1 MPKFDIISRMSLLM
15 AIVLAAAA
23 AAQGTADAASTNAP
37 ASAGAASTNA
47 VDLAKA
53 ASTNALALAKAKA
66 AKAGRQGSAKITSAS
81 TYYDR
86 KAGFAYFSGSVFVED
101 DKYQLHADRAYVFME
116 GTNELKRI
124 VAIGHVAMTN
134 DVRRAYGAK
143 ASYYRDPGMV
153 VLYSGDGASAEVREE
168 RPEGPRVVRGKKI
181 KFWTE
186 SEQVEVLEA
195 EISSPSRGGLGEL
208 KGKIGK

>member
-1 MPKFDIISRMSLLM
+1 M

-23 AAQGTADAASTNAP
+23 AT
-37 ASAGAASTNA
+37 
-47 VDLAKA
+47 
-53 ASTNALALAKAKA
+53 
-66 AKAGRQGSAKITSAS
+66 QGSAKITSAS

-86 KAGFAYFSGSVFVED
+86 KEGFAYFSGNVFVD
-101 DKYQLHADRAYVFME
+101 DGKYQLHADRAYVFMD

-124 VAIGHVAMTN
+124 VAIGSVAMTN
-134 DVRRAYGAK
+134 EARRAYGAK

-153 VLYSGDGASAEVREE
+153 VLYAGDGVPAEVREE
-168 RPEGPRVVRGKKI
+168 HPDGPRVVRGKKI

-195 EISSPSRGGLGEL
+195 EISSPNRGGLDEL
-208 KGKIGK
+208 KGMKEKIGK

>member
-1 MPKFDIISRMSLLM
+1 M

-23 AAQGTADAASTNAP
+23 AT
-37 ASAGAASTNA
+37 
-47 VDLAKA
+47 
-53 ASTNALALAKAKA
+53 
-66 AKAGRQGSAKITSAS
+66 QGSAKITSAS

-86 KAGFAYFSGSVFVED
+86 KEGFAYFSGNVFVD
-101 DKYQLHADRAYVFME
+101 DGKYQLHADRAYVFMD

-124 VAIGHVAMTN
+124 VAIGSVAMTN
-134 DVRRAYGAK
+134 DARRAYGAK

-153 VLYSGDGASAEVREE
+153 VLYAGDGVPAEVREE
-168 RPEGPRVVRGKKI
+168 RPDGPRVVRGRKI

-195 EISSPSRGGLGEL
+195 EISSPNRGGLGEL
-208 KGKIGK
+208 KGMKEKIGK